1 VALGPD
7 LRPPGVYPA
16 LAEPS
21 AVEMQRSETRVAGF
35 VGVAQRGPLDEPRRV
50 SSWDEFVEVYGYDPS
65 HYLSHSVEAY
75 FRNGGLACWVVR
87 VAHVPRDGGAR
98 ALEHATSAELVAIDD
113 WNKPGLRVL
122 ANSEGRWGN
131 HIWVSFKH
139 STGASALLTQD
150 IEVGGGVA
158 QVSSARGFRA
168 GALVRIY
175 DREQSDYVILTE
187 VGERNLRWG
196 AETPINRA
204 HRAAGPTHL
213 EVLEFDLHV
222 SLRDRREVFKGL
234 QMHPSSRRYAPRV
247 VEQESRLIRLEDLDS
262 RSPPPH
268 NMPEPCAPTK
278 LAAGRDGTEQLTPE
292 DFVGHDHG
300 PGDRAGLFSL
310 VSVDE
315 VAQLACPDAMLFLDR
330 QSGPEGELRTQRVQD
345 TMVDLCENLKDRF
358 AILDCPRTRDIEVVK
373 RWRRRVDSSYAA
385 FYWPWVGVLG
395 SDSSVRR
402 IPPSGIMAGIYA
414 RSDTHEG
421 VHQAPAN
428 VPVADAVDVS
438 VPVTEDDLGV
448 LNSEGVNVLRLAR
461 GIRPWG
467 ARTASSDPRWR
478 YVNVRRLFI
487 MLRRSIEA
495 GMSWVVF
502 EHNHEKTWESVRD
515 VVSGFLGELYQKGM
529 FAGGKPED
537 AYFVKCDAET
547 NPAEAVSKGILTC
560 EVGVAPAIPAEFIV
574 ISVMQNTGGT
584 D

>member
-1 VALGPD
+1 
-7 LRPPGVYPA
+7 VYPA
-16 LAEPS
+16 FAEPS
-21 AVEMQRSETRVAGF
+21 ATGLSRADTRVAGF
-35 VGVAQRGPLDEPRRV
+35 VGVAQRGPLDEPRRIT
-50 SSWDEFVEVYGYDPS
+50 SWDEFVEVYGYDPA
-65 HYLSHSVEAY
+65 HYLTHSIEAF
-75 FRNGGLACWVVR
+75 FRNGGQTCWVVR
-87 VAHVPRDGGAR
+87 VAHIPRDGSPR
-98 ALEHATSAELVAIDD
+98 TIDHATCAELVAIDD

-131 HIWVSFKH
+131 HIWVSFQH

-150 IEVGGGVA
+150 VEVGAGVA
-158 QVSSARGFRA
+158 QVSTTRGFRV

-175 DREQSDYVILTE
+175 DREHSDYVILTE
-187 VGERNLRWG
+187 VGERSLRWG
-196 AETPINRA
+196 ASTPINRP
-204 HRAAGPTHL
+204 HRAAGPTHV

-247 VEQESRLIRLEDLDS
+247 IGQESRLIRLEDLES

-268 NMPEPCAPTK
+268 NMPEPCPPTK
-278 LAAGRDGTEQLTPE
+278 LAAGRDGAEQITPE
-292 DFVGHDHG
+292 DFIGHDRG
-300 PGDRAGLFSL
+300 PGDRAGMLSL
-310 VSVDE
+310 LSVDE
-315 VAQLACPDAMLFLDR
+315 VSQLVCPDAMVFLDR
-330 QSGPEGELRTQRVQD
+330 QPGPEGELKTQRVQD

-385 FYWPWVGVLG
+385 FYWPWVGVMA
-395 SDSSVRR
+395 SDGAVRR

-414 RSDTHEG
+414 RRDAQDG

-448 LNSEGVNVLRLAR
+448 LNTEGVNVLRLAR

-495 GMSWVVF
+495 GMAWAVF
-502 EHNHEKTWESVRD
+502 EHNQEKTWESVREL
-515 VVSGFLGELYQKGM
+515 VSAFLGDLYQKGM

-537 AYFVKCDAET
+537 SYFVKCDAET
-547 NPAEAVSKGILTC
+547 NPPEAVANGILTC
-560 EVGVAPAIPAEFIV
+560 EIGIAPAIPAEFIV
-574 ISVMQNTGGT
+574 ISVMQNTGGA